1 VPRNVTEKL
10 FSSHSI
16 TLLRCPAEPA
26 EAVVKSVMQAV
37 AHAVESSMI
46 DSVRRCMYELRH
58 LREEP
63 SSRRVGR
70 RVAADGAAPP
80 AAQARLP

>member
-1 VPRNVTEKL
+1 VIPRASTRSALLEERIAVPRNVTEKL

-37 AHAVESSMI
+37 AHAVE
-46 DSVRRCMYELRH
+46 
-58 LREEP
+58 
-63 SSRRVGR
+63 
-70 RVAADGAAPP
+70 
-80 AAQARLP
+80 Q